1 MSGIY
6 LHVPFCKQRCT
17 YCDFHFSTRYESYRK
32 ELIAAMNLEIQ
43 LRKDEITDEIQTIY
57 LGGGTPSLLNEEEL
71 FGLMQTIQDHFTVAK
86 DVEVTLEA
94 NPEDISDENLRQ
106 WKKNGINRL
115 SIGIQSFRENDIRWM
130 NRGHHPNQSIDAVM
144 RAKKQ
149 GFSNITVDLIY
160 GLPQLSLE
168 EWKAHLQQVID
179 LEINHI
185 SAYCLTVEPKTALH
199 HQVSKGKILTPDDE
213 SQSVQFEFMQDFLAA
228 NGFEQYEISNFAKN
242 QAYSKHNSSY
252 WKGTPYIGIGPS
264 AHSFDGSSRRW
275 NVANN
280 TLYYKNVGKNDTW
293 FESELLSLNDRWN
306 ELFLTGLRTK
316 WGVSKSQIET
326 LGGFYSF
333 EKQLISHLITNGEML
348 ESETN
353 FVLTVS
359 GKLRADGIAQDFFR
373 LADDDME

>member
-1 MSGIY
+1 MAGIY

-17 YCDFHFSTRYESYRK
+17 YCDFHFSTRFEGYRK

-57 LGGGTPSLLNEEEL
+57 LGGGTPSLLTADEL
-71 FGLMQTIQDHFTVAK
+71 EGLMRTINTQFSVSNEA
-86 DVEVTLEA
+86 EITLEA
-94 NPEDISDENLRQ
+94 NPEDISEENLIQ

-130 NRGHHPNQSIDAVM
+130 NRGHHPNESIDAVIL
-144 RAKKQ
+144 AKKQ
-149 GFSNITVDLIY
+149 GFSTITIDLIY

-168 EWKAHLQQVID
+168 EWKTHLQQVID

-185 SAYCLTVEPKTALH
+185 SAYCLTIEPKTVLR
-199 HQVSKGKILTPDDE
+199 HQVSKGKISTPDNE
-213 SQSVQFEFMQDFLAA
+213 SQSVQFEFMQDFLAL

-252 WKGTPYIGIGPS
+252 WNGTPYIGIGPS
-264 AHSFDGSSRRW
+264 AHSFDRASRRW

-293 FESELLSLNDRWN
+293 FESEILSLKDRWN

-316 WGVSKSQIET
+316 WGVSKSQIEA
-326 LGGFYSF
+326 LGGFSSF
-333 EKQLISHLITNGEML
+333 EKQLISHLITDGEML
-348 ESETN
+348 ENETN
-353 FVLTVS
+353 YVLTVS

-373 LADDDME
+373 V